1 MSPEAQLRMRRFFD
15 LTSYLNVDSIK
26 DLSDQIREGLEATG
40 RETDSLVYGEIAYS
54 AMYELLEMLKDKG
67 VIGGKAGEVFLDL
80 GSGVGKAVLMAGF
93 LHNFQTCIGFEVLS
107 ELHTMAVELFAK
119 AQEDTAAKLESR
131 LGDYMEQDWPEAT
144 VVLSNSTCLTR
155 EMFDL
160 LVQKAAERLPA
171 GTVLISMSKAVHSAS
186 WSLVEQS
193 QKALH
198 WGICS
203 FYVYCHT

>member
-15 LTSYLNVDSIK
+15 LTSYLNVDEIK
-26 DLSDQIREGLEATG
+26 DLSDQIRERLEASG

-54 AMYELLEMLKDKG
+54 AMYELLEMLKNKG
-67 VIGGKAGEVFLDL
+67 MIGGKGGEMFVDL

-93 LHNFQTCIGFEVLS
+93 LHSFETCIGFEVLP
-107 ELHTMAVELFAK
+107 ELHSMALELFAK
-119 AQEDTAAKLESR
+119 AQEDTSSRLESR
-131 LGDYMEQDWPEAT
+131 LGDYMTETWPQAT
-144 VVLSNSTCLTR
+144 VVLSNSTCMTR
-155 EMFDL
+155 EMFDQ
-160 LVQKAAERLPA
+160 LVQKAADSLPTGA
-171 GTVLISMSKAVHSAS
+171 VFISMSKAVHNAS

-203 FYVYCHT
+203 FFVYTHS

>member
-1 MSPEAQLRMRRFFD
+1 MRRFFD
-15 LTSYLNVDSIK
+15 LTSHLNVDAIK
-26 DLSDQIREGLEATG
+26 DLSDQIREGLEAAG

-67 VIGGKAGEVFLDL
+67 AIGGKAGEVFLDL

-93 LHNFQTCIGFEVLS
+93 LHSFEACIGYEVLP
-107 ELHTMAVELFAK
+107 ELHTMALELFAK
-119 AQEDTAAKLESR
+119 AREDTGTRLESR
-131 LGDYMEQDWPEAT
+131 LGDYMEGEWPEAT

-155 EMFDL
+155 EVFDL
-160 LVQKAAERLPA
+160 LVQKAAERLAA
-171 GTVLISMSKAVHSAS
+171 GTVLISMSKAVHNPS

-203 FYVYCHT
+203 FYVYSHS